1 MKTIKRDEFL
11 QVNFS
16 SQCLSSPPRM
26 KSLPA
31 NCLGNLMNCWGGGGG
46 EVTCVGLC
54 IPFKGGSNIP
64 SRLVLLKPIMTGMQF
79 L

>member
-16 SQCLSSPPRM
+16 LQCLSFPPPPPRM

-31 NCLGNLMNCWGGGGG
+31 NCLGNLMNCWGGGGRA
-46 EVTCVGLC
+46 
-54 IPFKGGSNIP
+54 GGNLRWIVHSIQG
-64 SRLVLLKPIMTGMQF
+64 K
-79 L
+79 

>member
-16 SQCLSSPPRM
+16 LQCLSPPPPPLRM
-26 KSLPA
+26 KTLPA

-46 EVTCVGLC
+46 REVTCVGLC
-54 IPFKGGSNIP
+54 IPFKEGSNIP
-64 SRLVLLKPIMTGMQF
+64 CRLVLLKPM
-79 L
+79 

>member
-16 SQCLSSPPRM
+16 LQCLSFPPPPRM

-31 NCLGNLMNCWGGGGG
+31 NCLGNLMNCWGGGGRA
-46 EVTCVGLC
+46 
-54 IPFKGGSNIP
+54 GGNLRWIVHSIQG
-64 SRLVLLKPIMTGMQF
+64 K
-79 L
+79 

>member
-16 SQCLSSPPRM
+16 LQCLSFPPPRM

-31 NCLGNLMNCWGGGGG
+31 NCLGNLMNCWGGGGRA
-46 EVTCVGLC
+46 
-54 IPFKGGSNIP
+54 GGNLRWIVHSIQG
-64 SRLVLLKPIMTGMQF
+64 K
-79 L
+79 